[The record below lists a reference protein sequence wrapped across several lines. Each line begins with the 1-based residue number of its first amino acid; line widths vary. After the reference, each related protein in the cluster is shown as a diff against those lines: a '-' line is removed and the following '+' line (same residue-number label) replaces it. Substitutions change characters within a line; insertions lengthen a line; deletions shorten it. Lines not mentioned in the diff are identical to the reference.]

1 MYLCDHHSHTHFSFD
16 GSETPEALCE
26 AAIRNGVA
34 ELSITDHYDI
44 DGITEGIYT
53 PYRADEAKEAILAV
67 KERYAGRLR
76 VNYGIELGQANH
88 MPKESEAFIKK
99 YGFDF
104 VLGSIHN
111 LRNVPD
117 FCFMKYEEMSDRLI
131 EQLIERSLDEILEIA
146 HLDYLTSLAHI
157 TYPHR
162 YATLAHRD
170 VDLMKFT
177 DRFRAIFRAIIER
190 GISLEIN
197 TSTLRTAGITMP
209 TYPVFR
215 LYRECGGE
223 LITFGSDSHKAEYIG
238 YRIDEAQK
246 ALSDMG
252 FAYQTV
258 IRDGTPCPTPL
269 EY

>member
-1 MYLCDHHSHTHFSFD
+1 MYLCDNHTHTKFSFD
-16 GSETPEALCE
+16 GSDSPDALCE
-26 AAIRNGVA
+26 AAIRNGVH
-34 ELSITDHYDI
+34 EISITDHYDI
-44 DGITEGIYT
+44 DGIAEGIYT
-53 PYRADEAKEAILAV
+53 PYLAEEAKAAILAARD
-67 KERYAGRLR
+67 KYAGRLQ

-88 MPKESEAFIKK
+88 MPEESAAFIEK
-99 YGFDF
+99 YGFDY

-111 LRNVPD
+111 LRGVPD
-117 FCFMKYEEMSDRLI
+117 FCYLKYEDMSDRLI
-131 EQLIERSLDEILEIA
+131 ELLIERSLDEILEIA
-146 HLDYLTSLAHI
+146 RLDYVTTLAHI

-162 YATLAHRD
+162 YATLAKRD

-177 DRFRAIFRAIIER
+177 DRFRAIFKEIIER

-223 LITFGSDSHKAEYIG
+223 LVSFGSDSHKSEYIG
-238 YRIDEAQK
+238 YRIPEAQRIL
-246 ALSDMG
+246 ADMG

-258 IRDGTPCPTPL
+258 IREGKPYPL
-269 EY
+269 PLK

>member
-1 MYLCDHHSHTHFSFD
+1 MYLCDNHTHSRFSFD
-16 GSETPEALCE
+16 GSDSPDALCE
-26 AAIRNGVA
+26 AAIRNGVN
-34 ELSITDHYDI
+34 EISITDHYDI
-44 DGITEGIYT
+44 DGITERIYT
-53 PYRADEAKEAILAV
+53 PYLAKEARESVLAARE
-67 KERYAGRLR
+67 KYAGRLQ

-88 MPKESEAFIKK
+88 MPAESAAFLREN
-99 YGFDF
+99 GFDY

-111 LRNVPD
+111 LRGVPD

-131 EQLIERSLDEILEIA
+131 ELLIERSLDEILEIA
-146 HLDYLTSLAHI
+146 RMDSITTLAHI

-170 VDLMKFT
+170 VDLMQFT
-177 DRFRAIFRAIIER
+177 DRFRAIFKEIVER

-223 LITFGSDSHKAEYIG
+223 LVSFGSDSHKAEYIG
-238 YRIDEAQK
+238 YRIPEAQK
-246 ALSDMG
+246 MLSDMG

-258 IRDGTPCPTPL
+258 IRNGKPYPL
-269 EY
+269 PLK